1 MDSRFMPEVL
11 QAVPGDGYV
20 IYAYFND
27 GTVRRY
33 DAAKLVQ
40 KGGVFERLKDRA
52 FFTAALTV
60 MNGTAAWD
68 VTGTRDAAQCIDI
81 DPFVLYESP
90 VVPDP
95 LERADTLG
103 DHACTMKTD
112 AENARNYRE

>member
-11 QAVPGDGYV
+11 QVVPGDGYV

-33 DAAKLVQ
+33 DAAKLAER
-40 KGGVFERLKDRA
+40 GGIFERLKDRD
-52 FFTAALTV
+52 FFVSALTV

-68 VTGTRDAAQCIDI
+68 VAGDRDATRCIDI
-81 DPFVLYESP
+81 DPFVLYDCP

-95 LERADTLG
+95 LE
-103 DHACTMKTD
+103 
-112 AENARNYRE
+112 

>member
-33 DAAKLVQ
+33 DAAKLVR
-40 KGGVFERLKDRA
+40 KGGVFARLKERA

-68 VTGTRDAAQCIDI
+68 VTGTRDAVFKGFSDC
-81 DPFVLYESP
+81 L
-90 VVPDP
+90 
-95 LERADTLG
+95 LKLG
-103 DHACTMKTD
+103 D
-112 AENARNYRE
+112 ARCGAVH

>member
-11 QAVPGDGYV
+11 QVVPGEDYTL
-20 IYAYFND
+20 YAYFND

-40 KGGVFERLKDRA
+40 KGGVFARLADRN
-52 FFTAALTV
+52 FFVDALTV

-68 VTGTRDAAQCIDI
+68 VAGNRDAAQCIDI

-95 LERADTLG
+95 LE
-103 DHACTMKTD
+103 K
-112 AENARNYRE
+112 